1 MKAILLRGYGE
12 VDQLHYED
20 APDPVAGPGEV
31 VVRVASTSINPID
44 FKLRAGHMKAIMPLT
59 FPDILGRD
67 VAGEVTAIGDGV
79 TSLKVTDKVLG
90 LVNHSYAQYLTAKA
104 EDLAK
109 LPDGLDILDAGVVP
123 LVALTGTQLIEN
135 GVHPKAGDV
144 VLVTGALG
152 SVGRVAVFV
161 AKQHGA
167 HVIAGVRAKQK
178 AEAETI
184 GADAVVALDDDAEI
198 ASLPE
203 LDAIADTVGGE
214 TIGKLLPKLKKSGVL
229 ATVLGKPP
237 AADQAG
243 TKVNEVFAR
252 PDAKRLYELAVDV
265 RDRRLVIPISNRL
278 PLSEIRK
285 AQTLAEKGCQGKIA
299 VLP

>member
-1 MKAILLRGYGE
+1 
-12 VDQLHYED
+12 
-20 APDPVAGPGEV
+20 
-31 VVRVASTSINPID
+31 
-44 FKLRAGHMKAIMPLT
+44 
-59 FPDILGRD
+59 
-67 VAGEVTAIGDGV
+67 
-79 TSLKVTDKVLG
+79 
-90 LVNHSYAQYLTAKA
+90 
-104 EDLAK
+104 
-109 LPDGLDILDAGVVP
+109 
-123 LVALTGTQLIEN
+123 
-135 GVHPKAGDV
+135 
-144 VLVTGALG
+144 
-152 SVGRVAVFV
+152 VFV

-178 AEAETI
+178 SEAETI
-184 GADAVVALDDDAEI
+184 DADAVVALDDDAEI

-243 TKVNEVFAR
+243 TKVNEVFAS

-285 AQTLAEKGCQGKIA
+285 AQTLAEKGGQGKIA

>member
-90 LVNHSYAQYLTAKA
+90 LVSHSYAQYLTAKA

-184 GADAVVALDDDAEI
+184 GAHAVVALDDDAEI

-243 TKVNEVFAR
+243 TKVNEVFAS

-285 AQTLAEKGCQGKIA
+285 AQTLAEKGGQGKIA

>member
-1 MKAILLRGYGE
+1 MKAILLSGYGE

-44 FKLRAGHMKAIMPLT
+44 FKLRAGHMKALMPLT
-59 FPDILGRD
+59 FPTILGRD
-67 VAGEVTAIGDGV
+67 VAGEVTSIGDGV

-90 LVNHSYAQYLTAKA
+90 LVNKSYAELLTAKA

-109 LPDGLDILDAGVVP
+109 LPDGMDILDAGVVP
-123 LVALTGTQLIEN
+123 LVALTGAQLIET

-178 AEAETI
+178 AEAESI
-184 GADAVVALDDDAEI
+184 GADAVVALDEDAEI
-198 ASLPE
+198 AALPE

-214 TIGKLLPKLKKSGVL
+214 TIGKLLPKLKKTGIL

-237 AADQAG
+237 AADKAG

-265 RDRRLVIPISNRL
+265 RDGRLVIPISNRL
-278 PLSEIRK
+278 PLSDIRK
-285 AQTLAEKGCQGKIA
+285 AQDQAEKGGQGKIA

>member
-184 GADAVVALDDDAEI
+184 GADTVVALDDDAEI

-243 TKVNEVFAR
+243 TKVNEVFAS

-285 AQTLAEKGCQGKIA
+285 AQTLAEKGGQGKVA